1 MLHESY
7 KRLSVRVFGSLADG
21 FQESFKSLK
30 PQLRGAGIHML
41 LKTYIATILMTTTL
55 VYVVALGVI
64 LALMPIL
71 AEDMVMFIYY
81 VMFVPVLSASLAFM
95 VMYIYP
101 SNRYKTAQK
110 SIDNN
115 LPFALIH
122 MDSIASSGIP
132 TEFMFELLGNLKE
145 YGEVSRQ
152 ARLVVRNIKTF
163 GMSSVSAI
171 DDVASKTPSAA
182 LKQVLSGISSTTAK
196 GGNLPGFLREMSE
209 KNLFEYRIKREQYV
223 KTLSTLAD
231 VYTAVM
237 IAAPLMMLA
246 VLVMMNLIG
255 GDVMGMTIPG
265 AINLMTYVAVPL
277 MNVAF
282 LAFIHFSYP
291 GG

>member
-1 MLHESY
+1 M
-7 KRLSVRVFGSLADG
+7 
-21 FQESFKSLK
+21 
-30 PQLRGAGIHML
+30 
-41 LKTYIATILMTTTL
+41 
-55 VYVVALGVI
+55 
-64 LALMPIL
+64 
-71 AEDMVMFIYY
+71 
-81 VMFVPVLSASLAFM
+81 
-95 VMYIYP
+95 
-101 SNRYKTAQK
+101 
-110 SIDNN
+110 
-115 LPFALIH
+115 
-122 MDSIASSGIP
+122 
-132 TEFMFELLGNLKE
+132 
-145 YGEVSRQ
+145 
-152 ARLVVRNIKTF
+152 
-163 GMSSVSAI
+163 SAI